1 VKCLDDLN
9 QSNIQAQSTT
19 INDPVFV
26 QIANFANVLF
36 LIGQTVSVTTKD
48 VKVIES
54 AILVKLF
61 CGVLFILASVLE
73 ANEQQIAP
81 GVTTEANRLKVS
93 GSIISIIGSLILT
106 RAFYI
111 EERLKQQGVSFPT
124 ATVTPFI
131 AGTSAITI

>member
-1 VKCLDDLN
+1 MDAQN
-9 QSNIQAQSTT
+9 QSINQAQSTT

-36 LIGQTVSVTTKD
+36 LIGQTVTVVAKD

-61 CGVLFILASVLE
+61 CGVLFILAAVLE
-73 ANEQQIAP
+73 ANEQQIEP

-93 GSIISIIGSLILT
+93 GTIISIVGSLILT

-111 EERLKQQGVSFPT
+111 EERLKEQGVSFPT

-131 AGTSAITI
+131 AGTAALTV